1 MAVWLPKRTVNG
13 MKQVVKHRSD
23 RYSSSLHLVSE
34 ESGTRFSDVRT
45 PQAKGAIMPATQT
58 DHEKNRAY
66 IAQVRGLRRAAA
78 RREES
83 GTRFSDVRTPQAK
96 GAIMPATQTDHEKN
110 RAYIA
115 QVRGLRRAAARRRR
129 WLAGGLLAAAV
140 VVLVLAIAL
149 HFSPF
154 YALIPAA
161 LCAVVCALGVRAS
174 KQARA
179 WEAKMAAKE
188 RDRKRKTAAVAKRAA
203 KQRAQQ
209 AAAQVAAAAPH
220 EEDARTDVLEQ
231 REIRRALHT
240 DVLEQREI
248 RRALHQGRIEQQEAL
263 ARRQAEQAALAAQ
276 SKAQPAQPAAAKSAE
291 QPAVV
296 SENHRMHA
304 QLVVR
309 DHDTAYPLDETNEL
323 SRVSP
328 ASAVDAFDM
337 AVNQDLI
344 SFSLGSPRNGVEI
357 EQDDALSLEIK
368 STRQVAKATPRAVEP
383 DAEVEIEQDDALSLE
398 IKSTRQVAKA
408 TPRAVEPDAEPA
420 PAASDAAEPA
430 EESGQTD
437 AKAAQPNRAAVND
450 SVAFHETEA
459 SAAVEAPGDRGL
471 GRGGGAGR
479 DVRFAR
485 VESGD
490 DPGAP
495 QRVTCRNTSKPAGDG
510 WFFCCHCWVFS
521 QSVSTQVGRVL
532 KTALG

>member
-1 MAVWLPKRTVNG
+1 MEYESLSTIVVLVIIGIIMAVWLPKRTVNG

-58 DHEKNRAY
+58 ER
-66 IAQVRGLRRAAA
+66 
-78 RREES
+78 
-83 GTRFSDVRTPQAK
+83 
-96 GAIMPATQTDHEKN
+96 EKN

-129 WLAGGLLAAAV
+129 WLAGGLLAAAI

-149 HFSPF
+149 HFSPL

-188 RDRKRKTAAVAKRAA
+188 RERNRKTAAAAKRAA

-209 AAAQVAAAAPH
+209 AAAQAAAHAAPR
-220 EEDARTDVLEQ
+220 EEDAR
-231 REIRRALHT
+231 T

-263 ARRQAEQAALAAQ
+263 ARRQAEAAQ
-276 SKAQPAQPAAAKSAE
+276 SKAQAEQQVAAKSAE

-296 SENHRMHA
+296 SEDHRMHA

-368 STRQVAKATPRAVEP
+368 STRQVAKATPRDVEP
-383 DAEVEIEQDDALSLE
+383 
-398 IKSTRQVAKA
+398 
-408 TPRAVEPDAEPA
+408 
-420 PAASDAAEPA
+420 DAAEPA
-430 EESGQTD
+430 AVSETEEPAAKTERQGAGD
-437 AKAAQPNRAAVND
+437 ALAAPQPNRAAVND

-459 SAAVEAPGDRGL
+459 AATVEAPDETSDSL
-471 GRGGGAGR
+471 GSSLETIL
-479 DVRFAR
+479 AR
-485 VESGD
+485 
-490 DPGAP
+490 
-495 QRVTCRNTSKPAGDG
+495 RNG
-510 WFFCCHCWVFS
+510 
-521 QSVSTQVGRVL
+521 
-532 KTALG
+532 

>member
-1 MAVWLPKRTVNG
+1 MEYESLSTIVVLVIIGIIMAVWLPKRTVNG

-34 ESGTRFSDVRT
+34 ESGTRFSDVHT

-58 DHEKNRAY
+58 ER
-66 IAQVRGLRRAAA
+66 
-78 RREES
+78 
-83 GTRFSDVRTPQAK
+83 
-96 GAIMPATQTDHEKN
+96 EKN

-129 WLAGGLLAAAV
+129 WLAGGLLSAAIV
-140 VVLVLAIAL
+140 MLVLAIAL

-188 RDRKRKTAAVAKRAA
+188 RERNRKTAAAAKRAA

-209 AAAQVAAAAPH
+209 AAAQAAAAAPH
-220 EEDARTDVLEQ
+220 EEDAR
-231 REIRRALHT
+231 T

-276 SKAQPAQPAAAKSAE
+276 SKAQAAQQAAAKSAE

-296 SENHRMHA
+296 SEDHRMHA

-368 STRQVAKATPRAVEP
+368 STRQVAKATPRDVEP
-383 DAEVEIEQDDALSLE
+383 DAA
-398 IKSTRQVAKA
+398 A
-408 TPRAVEPDAEPA
+408 A

-450 SVAFHETEA
+450 SVAFHATEA
-459 SAAVEAPGDRGL
+459 AATVEAPDETSDSL
-471 GRGGGAGR
+471 GSSLETIL
-479 DVRFAR
+479 AR
-485 VESGD
+485 
-490 DPGAP
+490 
-495 QRVTCRNTSKPAGDG
+495 RNG
-510 WFFCCHCWVFS
+510 
-521 QSVSTQVGRVL
+521 
-532 KTALG
+532 

>member
-1 MAVWLPKRTVNG
+1 MEYESLSTIVVLVIIGIIMAVWLPKRTVNG

-23 RYSSSLHLVSE
+23 RYSSSLHLVS
-34 ESGTRFSDVRT
+34 
-45 PQAKGAIMPATQT
+45 
-58 DHEKNRAY
+58 
-66 IAQVRGLRRAAA
+66 
-78 RREES
+78 EES

-231 REIRRALHT
+231 REIRRALH
-240 DVLEQREI
+240 
-248 RRALHQGRIEQQEAL
+248 QGRIEQQEAL
-263 ARRQAEQAALAAQ
+263 ARRQAELAAQ

-368 STRQVAKATPRAVEP
+368 STRQVAKATPRAAEP
-383 DAEVEIEQDDALSLE
+383 N
-398 IKSTRQVAKA
+398 
-408 TPRAVEPDAEPA
+408 AEPA
-420 PAASDAAEPA
+420 AAASDAAEPA

-459 SAAVEAPGDRGL
+459 LAAVEAPDETSDSL
-471 GRGGGAGR
+471 GSSLETIL
-479 DVRFAR
+479 AR
-485 VESGD
+485 
-490 DPGAP
+490 
-495 QRVTCRNTSKPAGDG
+495 RNG
-510 WFFCCHCWVFS
+510 
-521 QSVSTQVGRVL
+521 
-532 KTALG
+532 

>member
-1 MAVWLPKRTVNG
+1 MEYESLSTIVVLVIIGIIMAVWLPKRTVNG

-23 RYSSSLHLVSE
+23 RYSSSLHLVS
-34 ESGTRFSDVRT
+34 
-45 PQAKGAIMPATQT
+45 
-58 DHEKNRAY
+58 
-66 IAQVRGLRRAAA
+66 
-78 RREES
+78 EES

-209 AAAQVAAAAPH
+209 AAAQMAAAAPH
-220 EEDARTDVLEQ
+220 EEDAR
-231 REIRRALHT
+231 T

-323 SRVSP
+323 SRVSA

-368 STRQVAKATPRAVEP
+368 STRQVAKATPRA
-383 DAEVEIEQDDALSLE
+383 
-398 IKSTRQVAKA
+398 
-408 TPRAVEPDAEPA
+408 AEPNA
-420 PAASDAAEPA
+420 ESVPAASDAAEPA

-459 SAAVEAPGDRGL
+459 SAAVEAPDETSDSL
-471 GRGGGAGR
+471 GSSLETIL
-479 DVRFAR
+479 AR
-485 VESGD
+485 
-490 DPGAP
+490 
-495 QRVTCRNTSKPAGDG
+495 RNG
-510 WFFCCHCWVFS
+510 
-521 QSVSTQVGRVL
+521 
-532 KTALG
+532 

>member
-1 MAVWLPKRTVNG
+1 MKYESLSTIVVLVIIGIIMAVWLPKRTVNG

-34 ESGTRFSDVRT
+34 ESS
-45 PQAKGAIMPATQT
+45 
-58 DHEKNRAY
+58 
-66 IAQVRGLRRAAA
+66 
-78 RREES
+78 
-83 GTRFSDVRTPQAK
+83 TRFSDVRTPQAK

-140 VVLVLAIAL
+140 VALVLAIAL

-161 LCAVVCALGVRAS
+161 LCAVVCSLGVRAS

-231 REIRRALHT
+231 REIRRALH
-240 DVLEQREI
+240 
-248 RRALHQGRIEQQEAL
+248 QGRIEQQEAL

-276 SKAQPAQPAAAKSAE
+276 SKVQPAQPAAAKSAE

-368 STRQVAKATPRAVEP
+368 STRQVAKATPRA
-383 DAEVEIEQDDALSLE
+383 
-398 IKSTRQVAKA
+398 
-408 TPRAVEPDAEPA
+408 AEPNA
-420 PAASDAAEPA
+420 ESVPAASDAAEPA

-459 SAAVEAPGDRGL
+459 SAAVEAPDETSDSL
-471 GRGGGAGR
+471 GSSLETIL
-479 DVRFAR
+479 AR
-485 VESGD
+485 
-490 DPGAP
+490 
-495 QRVTCRNTSKPAGDG
+495 RNG
-510 WFFCCHCWVFS
+510 
-521 QSVSTQVGRVL
+521 
-532 KTALG
+532 

>member
-1 MAVWLPKRTVNG
+1 MEYESLSTIVVLVIIGIIMAVWLPKRTVNG

-34 ESGTRFSDVRT
+34 ESGTRFSDVR
-45 PQAKGAIMPATQT
+45 I
-58 DHEKNRAY
+58 
-66 IAQVRGLRRAAA
+66 
-78 RREES
+78 
-83 GTRFSDVRTPQAK
+83 PQAK

-231 REIRRALHT
+231 REIRRALH
-240 DVLEQREI
+240 
-248 RRALHQGRIEQQEAL
+248 QGRIEQQEAL

-368 STRQVAKATPRAVEP
+368 STRQVAKATPRA
-383 DAEVEIEQDDALSLE
+383 
-398 IKSTRQVAKA
+398 
-408 TPRAVEPDAEPA
+408 AEPNA
-420 PAASDAAEPA
+420 ESVPAASDAAEPA

-459 SAAVEAPGDRGL
+459 SAAVEAPDETSDSL
-471 GRGGGAGR
+471 GSSLETIL
-479 DVRFAR
+479 AR
-485 VESGD
+485 
-490 DPGAP
+490 
-495 QRVTCRNTSKPAGDG
+495 RNG
-510 WFFCCHCWVFS
+510 
-521 QSVSTQVGRVL
+521 
-532 KTALG
+532 

>member
-1 MAVWLPKRTVNG
+1 MKYESLSTIVVLVIIGIIMAVWLPKRTVNG

-23 RYSSSLHLVSE
+23 RYSSSLHLVS
-34 ESGTRFSDVRT
+34 
-45 PQAKGAIMPATQT
+45 
-58 DHEKNRAY
+58 
-66 IAQVRGLRRAAA
+66 
-78 RREES
+78 EES

-188 RDRKRKTAAVAKRAA
+188 RDRKRKTAAAAKRAA

-209 AAAQVAAAAPH
+209 AAAQAAAAAPH
-220 EEDARTDVLEQ
+220 EEDAR
-231 REIRRALHT
+231 T

-383 DAEVEIEQDDALSLE
+383 DAE
-398 IKSTRQVAKA
+398 
-408 TPRAVEPDAEPA
+408 PA

-437 AKAAQPNRAAVND
+437 AKAAQPKRAAVND

-459 SAAVEAPGDRGL
+459 SAAVEAPDETSDSL
-471 GRGGGAGR
+471 GSSLETIL
-479 DVRFAR
+479 AR
-485 VESGD
+485 
-490 DPGAP
+490 
-495 QRVTCRNTSKPAGDG
+495 RNG
-510 WFFCCHCWVFS
+510 
-521 QSVSTQVGRVL
+521 
-532 KTALG
+532 

>member
-1 MAVWLPKRTVNG
+1 MEYESLSTIVVLVIIGIIMAVWLPKRTVNG

-34 ESGTRFSDVRT
+34 ESS
-45 PQAKGAIMPATQT
+45 
-58 DHEKNRAY
+58 
-66 IAQVRGLRRAAA
+66 
-78 RREES
+78 
-83 GTRFSDVRTPQAK
+83 TRFSDVRTPQAK

-140 VVLVLAIAL
+140 VALVLAIAL

-231 REIRRALHT
+231 REIRRALH
-240 DVLEQREI
+240 
-248 RRALHQGRIEQQEAL
+248 QGRIEQQEAL

-276 SKAQPAQPAAAKSAE
+276 SKVQPAQPAAAKSAE

-368 STRQVAKATPRAVEP
+368 STRQVAKATPRA
-383 DAEVEIEQDDALSLE
+383 
-398 IKSTRQVAKA
+398 
-408 TPRAVEPDAEPA
+408 AEPNA
-420 PAASDAAEPA
+420 ESVPAASDAAEPA

-459 SAAVEAPGDRGL
+459 SAAVEAPDETSDSL
-471 GRGGGAGR
+471 GSSLETIL
-479 DVRFAR
+479 AR
-485 VESGD
+485 
-490 DPGAP
+490 
-495 QRVTCRNTSKPAGDG
+495 RNG
-510 WFFCCHCWVFS
+510 
-521 QSVSTQVGRVL
+521 
-532 KTALG
+532 

>member
-1 MAVWLPKRTVNG
+1 MKYESLSTIVVLVIIGIIMAVWLPKRTVNG

-23 RYSSSLHLVSE
+23 RYSSSLHLVS
-34 ESGTRFSDVRT
+34 
-45 PQAKGAIMPATQT
+45 
-58 DHEKNRAY
+58 
-66 IAQVRGLRRAAA
+66 
-78 RREES
+78 EES

-209 AAAQVAAAAPH
+209 TAAQVAAAAPH
-220 EEDARTDVLEQ
+220 EEDAR
-231 REIRRALHT
+231 T

-383 DAEVEIEQDDALSLE
+383 DAE
-398 IKSTRQVAKA
+398 
-408 TPRAVEPDAEPA
+408 PA

-437 AKAAQPNRAAVND
+437 AKAAQPNCAAVND

-459 SAAVEAPGDRGL
+459 SAAVEAPDETSDSL
-471 GRGGGAGR
+471 GSSLETIL
-479 DVRFAR
+479 AR
-485 VESGD
+485 
-490 DPGAP
+490 
-495 QRVTCRNTSKPAGDG
+495 RNG
-510 WFFCCHCWVFS
+510 
-521 QSVSTQVGRVL
+521 
-532 KTALG
+532 

>member
-1 MAVWLPKRTVNG
+1 MKYESLSTIVVLVIIGIIMAVWLPKRTVNG

-34 ESGTRFSDVRT
+34 ESGTRFSDVR
-45 PQAKGAIMPATQT
+45 I
-58 DHEKNRAY
+58 
-66 IAQVRGLRRAAA
+66 
-78 RREES
+78 
-83 GTRFSDVRTPQAK
+83 PQAK

-231 REIRRALHT
+231 REIRRALH
-240 DVLEQREI
+240 
-248 RRALHQGRIEQQEAL
+248 QGRIEQQEAL

-383 DAEVEIEQDDALSLE
+383 DAE
-398 IKSTRQVAKA
+398 
-408 TPRAVEPDAEPA
+408 PA

-430 EESGQTD
+430 EESGQAD
-437 AKAAQPNRAAVND
+437 AKAAQPKRAAVND

-459 SAAVEAPGDRGL
+459 SAAVEAPDETSDSL
-471 GRGGGAGR
+471 GSSLETIL
-479 DVRFAR
+479 AR
-485 VESGD
+485 
-490 DPGAP
+490 
-495 QRVTCRNTSKPAGDG
+495 RNG
-510 WFFCCHCWVFS
+510 
-521 QSVSTQVGRVL
+521 
-532 KTALG
+532 

>member
-1 MAVWLPKRTVNG
+1 MKYESLSTIVVLVIIGIIMAVWLPKRTVNG

-78 RREES
+78 RR
-83 GTRFSDVRTPQAK
+83 
-96 GAIMPATQTDHEKN
+96 
-110 RAYIA
+110 
-115 QVRGLRRAAARRRR
+115 RR
-129 WLAGGLLAAAV
+129 WIAGGLLAAAV

-220 EEDARTDVLEQ
+220 EEDAR
-231 REIRRALHT
+231 T

-383 DAEVEIEQDDALSLE
+383 DAE
-398 IKSTRQVAKA
+398 
-408 TPRAVEPDAEPA
+408 PA
-420 PAASDAAEPA
+420 PVASDTAEPA

-459 SAAVEAPGDRGL
+459 SAAVEAPDETSDSL
-471 GRGGGAGR
+471 GSSLETIL
-479 DVRFAR
+479 AR
-485 VESGD
+485 
-490 DPGAP
+490 
-495 QRVTCRNTSKPAGDG
+495 RNG
-510 WFFCCHCWVFS
+510 
-521 QSVSTQVGRVL
+521 
-532 KTALG
+532 

>member
-1 MAVWLPKRTVNG
+1 MKYESLSTIVVLVIIGIIMAVWLPKRTVNG

-34 ESGTRFSDVRT
+34 ESS
-45 PQAKGAIMPATQT
+45 
-58 DHEKNRAY
+58 
-66 IAQVRGLRRAAA
+66 
-78 RREES
+78 
-83 GTRFSDVRTPQAK
+83 TRFSDVRTPQAK

-140 VVLVLAIAL
+140 VALVLAIAL

-209 AAAQVAAAAPH
+209 AAAQVAAAPH
-220 EEDARTDVLEQ
+220 EEDAR
-231 REIRRALHT
+231 T

-276 SKAQPAQPAAAKSAE
+276 SKVQPAQPAAAKSAE

-368 STRQVAKATPRAVEP
+368 STRQVAKATSRA
-383 DAEVEIEQDDALSLE
+383 
-398 IKSTRQVAKA
+398 
-408 TPRAVEPDAEPA
+408 AEPNA
-420 PAASDAAEPA
+420 ESVPAASDAAEPA

-459 SAAVEAPGDRGL
+459 SAAVEAPDETSDSL
-471 GRGGGAGR
+471 GSSLETIL
-479 DVRFAR
+479 AR
-485 VESGD
+485 
-490 DPGAP
+490 
-495 QRVTCRNTSKPAGDG
+495 RNG
-510 WFFCCHCWVFS
+510 
-521 QSVSTQVGRVL
+521 
-532 KTALG
+532 

>member
-1 MAVWLPKRTVNG
+1 
-13 MKQVVKHRSD
+13 
-23 RYSSSLHLVSE
+23 
-34 ESGTRFSDVRT
+34 
-45 PQAKGAIMPATQT
+45 
-58 DHEKNRAY
+58 
-66 IAQVRGLRRAAA
+66 
-78 RREES
+78 
-83 GTRFSDVRTPQAK
+83 
-96 GAIMPATQTDHEKN
+96 MPATQTDHEKN

-188 RDRKRKTAAVAKRAA
+188 RERKRKTAAAAKRAA

-209 AAAQVAAAAPH
+209 AAAQAAAAPR
-220 EEDARTDVLEQ
+220 EEDAR
-231 REIRRALHT
+231 T

-263 ARRQAEQAALAAQ
+263 ARRQAEQAAAQ
-276 SKAQPAQPAAAKSAE
+276 SAQPAAAKSAE

-296 SENHRMHA
+296 SEDHRMHA

-357 EQDDALSLEIK
+357 EQDEALSLEIK
-368 STRQVAKATPRAVEP
+368 STRQVAKATPRTVEP
-383 DAEVEIEQDDALSLE
+383 N
-398 IKSTRQVAKA
+398 
-408 TPRAVEPDAEPA
+408 AEPA
-420 PAASDAAEPA
+420 PAAGDAAEPA

-437 AKAAQPNRAAVND
+437 AKAVQPNRAAVND

-459 SAAVEAPGDRGL
+459 SATVEAPDETSDSL
-471 GRGGGAGR
+471 GSSLETIL
-479 DVRFAR
+479 AR
-485 VESGD
+485 
-490 DPGAP
+490 
-495 QRVTCRNTSKPAGDG
+495 RNG
-510 WFFCCHCWVFS
+510 
-521 QSVSTQVGRVL
+521 
-532 KTALG
+532 

>member
-1 MAVWLPKRTVNG
+1 MEYESLSTIVVLVIIGIIMAVWLPKRTVNG

-23 RYSSSLHLVSE
+23 RYSSSLHLVS
-34 ESGTRFSDVRT
+34 
-45 PQAKGAIMPATQT
+45 
-58 DHEKNRAY
+58 
-66 IAQVRGLRRAAA
+66 
-78 RREES
+78 EES

-179 WEAKMAAKE
+179 WEAKMAAKD
-188 RDRKRKTAAVAKRAA
+188 RDRKRKTAAVAKRAV

-231 REIRRALHT
+231 REIRRALH
-240 DVLEQREI
+240 
-248 RRALHQGRIEQQEAL
+248 QGRIAQQEAL

-368 STRQVAKATPRAVEP
+368 STRQVAKATPRA
-383 DAEVEIEQDDALSLE
+383 AESN
-398 IKSTRQVAKA
+398 
-408 TPRAVEPDAEPA
+408 AESV

-459 SAAVEAPGDRGL
+459 SAAVEAPDETSDSL
-471 GRGGGAGR
+471 GSSLETIL
-479 DVRFAR
+479 AR
-485 VESGD
+485 
-490 DPGAP
+490 
-495 QRVTCRNTSKPAGDG
+495 RNG
-510 WFFCCHCWVFS
+510 
-521 QSVSTQVGRVL
+521 
-532 KTALG
+532 

>member
-1 MAVWLPKRTVNG
+1 MKYESLSTIVVLVIIGIIMAVWLPKRTVNG

-78 RREES
+78 RR
-83 GTRFSDVRTPQAK
+83 
-96 GAIMPATQTDHEKN
+96 
-110 RAYIA
+110 
-115 QVRGLRRAAARRRR
+115 RR

-140 VVLVLAIAL
+140 VALVLAIAL

-209 AAAQVAAAAPH
+209 AAAQVAAAPH
-220 EEDARTDVLEQ
+220 EEDAR
-231 REIRRALHT
+231 T

-276 SKAQPAQPAAAKSAE
+276 SKVQPAQPAAAKSAE

-368 STRQVAKATPRAVEP
+368 STRQVAKATPRA
-383 DAEVEIEQDDALSLE
+383 
-398 IKSTRQVAKA
+398 
-408 TPRAVEPDAEPA
+408 AEPNA
-420 PAASDAAEPA
+420 ESVPAASDAAEPA

-459 SAAVEAPGDRGL
+459 SAAVEAPDETSDSL
-471 GRGGGAGR
+471 GSSLETIL
-479 DVRFAR
+479 AR
-485 VESGD
+485 
-490 DPGAP
+490 
-495 QRVTCRNTSKPAGDG
+495 RNG
-510 WFFCCHCWVFS
+510 
-521 QSVSTQVGRVL
+521 
-532 KTALG
+532 

>member
-1 MAVWLPKRTVNG
+1 MKYESLSTIVVLVIIGIIMAVWLPKRTVNG

-23 RYSSSLHLVSE
+23 RYSSSLHLVS
-34 ESGTRFSDVRT
+34 
-45 PQAKGAIMPATQT
+45 
-58 DHEKNRAY
+58 
-66 IAQVRGLRRAAA
+66 
-78 RREES
+78 EES

-231 REIRRALHT
+231 REIRRALH
-240 DVLEQREI
+240 
-248 RRALHQGRIEQQEAL
+248 QGRIEQQEAL

-368 STRQVAKATPRAVEP
+368 STRQVAKATPRA
-383 DAEVEIEQDDALSLE
+383 
-398 IKSTRQVAKA
+398 
-408 TPRAVEPDAEPA
+408 AEPNA
-420 PAASDAAEPA
+420 ESVPAASDAAEPA

-459 SAAVEAPGDRGL
+459 SAAVEASDETSDSL
-471 GRGGGAGR
+471 GSSLETIL
-479 DVRFAR
+479 AR
-485 VESGD
+485 
-490 DPGAP
+490 
-495 QRVTCRNTSKPAGDG
+495 RNG
-510 WFFCCHCWVFS
+510 
-521 QSVSTQVGRVL
+521 
-532 KTALG
+532 

>member
-1 MAVWLPKRTVNG
+1 MKYESLSTIVVLVIIGIIMAVWLPKRTVNG

-23 RYSSSLHLVSE
+23 RYSSSLHLVS
-34 ESGTRFSDVRT
+34 
-45 PQAKGAIMPATQT
+45 
-58 DHEKNRAY
+58 
-66 IAQVRGLRRAAA
+66 
-78 RREES
+78 EES

-220 EEDARTDVLEQ
+220 EEDAC
-231 REIRRALHT
+231 T

-383 DAEVEIEQDDALSLE
+383 DAE
-398 IKSTRQVAKA
+398 
-408 TPRAVEPDAEPA
+408 PA

-437 AKAAQPNRAAVND
+437 AKAAQPKRAAVND

-459 SAAVEAPGDRGL
+459 SAAVEAPDETSDSL
-471 GRGGGAGR
+471 GSSLETIL
-479 DVRFAR
+479 AR
-485 VESGD
+485 
-490 DPGAP
+490 
-495 QRVTCRNTSKPAGDG
+495 RNG
-510 WFFCCHCWVFS
+510 
-521 QSVSTQVGRVL
+521 
-532 KTALG
+532 

>member
-1 MAVWLPKRTVNG
+1 MEYESLSTIVVLVIIGIIMAVWLPKRTVNG

-23 RYSSSLHLVSE
+23 RYSSSLHLVS
-34 ESGTRFSDVRT
+34 
-45 PQAKGAIMPATQT
+45 
-58 DHEKNRAY
+58 
-66 IAQVRGLRRAAA
+66 
-78 RREES
+78 EES

-231 REIRRALHT
+231 REIRRALH
-240 DVLEQREI
+240 
-248 RRALHQGRIEQQEAL
+248 QGRIEQQEAL

-383 DAEVEIEQDDALSLE
+383 DAE
-398 IKSTRQVAKA
+398 
-408 TPRAVEPDAEPA
+408 PA

-459 SAAVEAPGDRGL
+459 SAAVEAPDETSDSL
-471 GRGGGAGR
+471 GSSLETILARR
-479 DVRFAR
+479 D
-485 VESGD
+485 G
-490 DPGAP
+490 
-495 QRVTCRNTSKPAGDG
+495 
-510 WFFCCHCWVFS
+510 
-521 QSVSTQVGRVL
+521 
-532 KTALG
+532 

>member
-1 MAVWLPKRTVNG
+1 MKYESLSTIVVLVIIGIIMAVWLPKRTVNG

-23 RYSSSLHLVSE
+23 RYSSSLHLVS
-34 ESGTRFSDVRT
+34 
-45 PQAKGAIMPATQT
+45 
-58 DHEKNRAY
+58 
-66 IAQVRGLRRAAA
+66 
-78 RREES
+78 EES

-231 REIRRALHT
+231 REIRRALH
-240 DVLEQREI
+240 
-248 RRALHQGRIEQQEAL
+248 QGRIEQQEAL

-276 SKAQPAQPAAAKSAE
+276 SKVQPAQPAAAKSAE

-309 DHDTAYPLDETNEL
+309 DHDTAYSLDETNEL

-368 STRQVAKATPRAVEP
+368 STRQVAKATPRV
-383 DAEVEIEQDDALSLE
+383 
-398 IKSTRQVAKA
+398 
-408 TPRAVEPDAEPA
+408 AEPNA
-420 PAASDAAEPA
+420 ESVPAASDAAEPA

-459 SAAVEAPGDRGL
+459 SAAVEAPDETSDSL
-471 GRGGGAGR
+471 GSSLETIL
-479 DVRFAR
+479 AR
-485 VESGD
+485 
-490 DPGAP
+490 
-495 QRVTCRNTSKPAGDG
+495 RNG
-510 WFFCCHCWVFS
+510 
-521 QSVSTQVGRVL
+521 
-532 KTALG
+532 

>member
-1 MAVWLPKRTVNG
+1 MKYESLSTIVVLVIIGIIMAVWLPKRTVNG

-78 RREES
+78 RR
-83 GTRFSDVRTPQAK
+83 
-96 GAIMPATQTDHEKN
+96 
-110 RAYIA
+110 
-115 QVRGLRRAAARRRR
+115 RR

-140 VVLVLAIAL
+140 VALVLAIAL

-231 REIRRALHT
+231 REIRRALH
-240 DVLEQREI
+240 
-248 RRALHQGRIEQQEAL
+248 QGRIEQQEAL
-263 ARRQAEQAALAAQ
+263 ARRQAEQTELAAQ

-368 STRQVAKATPRAVEP
+368 STRQVAKATPRA
-383 DAEVEIEQDDALSLE
+383 
-398 IKSTRQVAKA
+398 
-408 TPRAVEPDAEPA
+408 AEPNA
-420 PAASDAAEPA
+420 ESVPAASDAAEPA

-459 SAAVEAPGDRGL
+459 SAAVEAPDETSDSL
-471 GRGGGAGR
+471 GSSLETIL
-479 DVRFAR
+479 AR
-485 VESGD
+485 
-490 DPGAP
+490 
-495 QRVTCRNTSKPAGDG
+495 RNG
-510 WFFCCHCWVFS
+510 
-521 QSVSTQVGRVL
+521 
-532 KTALG
+532 

>member
-1 MAVWLPKRTVNG
+1 MKYESLSTIVVLVIIGIIMAVWLPKRTVNG

-34 ESGTRFSDVRT
+34 ESG
-45 PQAKGAIMPATQT
+45 A
-58 DHEKNRAY
+58 
-66 IAQVRGLRRAAA
+66 
-78 RREES
+78 
-83 GTRFSDVRTPQAK
+83 RFSDVRTPQAK

-231 REIRRALHT
+231 REIRRALH
-240 DVLEQREI
+240 
-248 RRALHQGRIEQQEAL
+248 QGRIEQQEAL

-323 SRVSP
+323 SRVSS

-383 DAEVEIEQDDALSLE
+383 DAE
-398 IKSTRQVAKA
+398 
-408 TPRAVEPDAEPA
+408 PA

-437 AKAAQPNRAAVND
+437 AKAAQPKRAAVND

-459 SAAVEAPGDRGL
+459 SAAVEAPDETSDSL
-471 GRGGGAGR
+471 GSSLETIL
-479 DVRFAR
+479 AR
-485 VESGD
+485 
-490 DPGAP
+490 
-495 QRVTCRNTSKPAGDG
+495 RNG
-510 WFFCCHCWVFS
+510 
-521 QSVSTQVGRVL
+521 
-532 KTALG
+532 

>member
-1 MAVWLPKRTVNG
+1 MEYESLSTIVVLVIIGIIMAVWLPKRTVNG

-23 RYSSSLHLVSE
+23 RYSSSLHLVS
-34 ESGTRFSDVRT
+34 
-45 PQAKGAIMPATQT
+45 
-58 DHEKNRAY
+58 
-66 IAQVRGLRRAAA
+66 
-78 RREES
+78 EES

-188 RDRKRKTAAVAKRAA
+188 RDRKRKTAAVAKRAV

-231 REIRRALHT
+231 REIRRALH
-240 DVLEQREI
+240 
-248 RRALHQGRIEQQEAL
+248 QGRIAQQEAL

-368 STRQVAKATPRAVEP
+368 STRQVAKATPRA
-383 DAEVEIEQDDALSLE
+383 AESN
-398 IKSTRQVAKA
+398 
-408 TPRAVEPDAEPA
+408 AESV

-459 SAAVEAPGDRGL
+459 SAAVEAPDETSDSL
-471 GRGGGAGR
+471 GSSLETIL
-479 DVRFAR
+479 AR
-485 VESGD
+485 
-490 DPGAP
+490 
-495 QRVTCRNTSKPAGDG
+495 RNG
-510 WFFCCHCWVFS
+510 
-521 QSVSTQVGRVL
+521 
-532 KTALG
+532 

>member
-1 MAVWLPKRTVNG
+1 MEYESLSTIVVLVIIGIIMAVWLPKRTVNG

-23 RYSSSLHLVSE
+23 RYSSSLHLVS
-34 ESGTRFSDVRT
+34 
-45 PQAKGAIMPATQT
+45 
-58 DHEKNRAY
+58 
-66 IAQVRGLRRAAA
+66 
-78 RREES
+78 EES

-231 REIRRALHT
+231 REIRRALH
-240 DVLEQREI
+240 
-248 RRALHQGRIEQQEAL
+248 QGRIEQQEAL
-263 ARRQAEQAALAAQ
+263 ARRQAELAAQ

-383 DAEVEIEQDDALSLE
+383 DAE
-398 IKSTRQVAKA
+398 
-408 TPRAVEPDAEPA
+408 PA

-437 AKAAQPNRAAVND
+437 AKAAQPKRAAVND

-459 SAAVEAPGDRGL
+459 SAAVEAPDETSDSL
-471 GRGGGAGR
+471 GSSLETIL
-479 DVRFAR
+479 AR
-485 VESGD
+485 
-490 DPGAP
+490 
-495 QRVTCRNTSKPAGDG
+495 RNG
-510 WFFCCHCWVFS
+510 
-521 QSVSTQVGRVL
+521 
-532 KTALG
+532 

>member
-1 MAVWLPKRTVNG
+1 MEYESLSTIVVLVIIGIIMAVWLPKRTVNG

-34 ESGTRFSDVRT
+34 ESGTRFSDV
-45 PQAKGAIMPATQT
+45 
-58 DHEKNRAY
+58 H
-66 IAQVRGLRRAAA
+66 
-78 RREES
+78 
-83 GTRFSDVRTPQAK
+83 TPQAK

-129 WLAGGLLAAAV
+129 WLAGGLLAAAIV
-140 VVLVLAIAL
+140 VFALAIAL
-149 HFSPF
+149 HFSPL

-220 EEDARTDVLEQ
+220 EEDAR
-231 REIRRALHT
+231 T

-383 DAEVEIEQDDALSLE
+383 DAE
-398 IKSTRQVAKA
+398 
-408 TPRAVEPDAEPA
+408 PA

-459 SAAVEAPGDRGL
+459 SAAVEAPDETSDSL
-471 GRGGGAGR
+471 GSSLETIL
-479 DVRFAR
+479 AR
-485 VESGD
+485 
-490 DPGAP
+490 
-495 QRVTCRNTSKPAGDG
+495 RNG
-510 WFFCCHCWVFS
+510 
-521 QSVSTQVGRVL
+521 
-532 KTALG
+532 

>member
-1 MAVWLPKRTVNG
+1 MKYESLSTIVVLVIIGIIMAVWLPKRTVNG

-23 RYSSSLHLVSE
+23 RYSSSLHLVS
-34 ESGTRFSDVRT
+34 
-45 PQAKGAIMPATQT
+45 
-58 DHEKNRAY
+58 
-66 IAQVRGLRRAAA
+66 
-78 RREES
+78 EES

-231 REIRRALHT
+231 REIRRALH
-240 DVLEQREI
+240 
-248 RRALHQGRIEQQEAL
+248 QGRIEQQEAL

-383 DAEVEIEQDDALSLE
+383 DAE
-398 IKSTRQVAKA
+398 
-408 TPRAVEPDAEPA
+408 PA

-459 SAAVEAPGDRGL
+459 SAAVEAPDETSDSL
-471 GRGGGAGR
+471 GSSLETIL
-479 DVRFAR
+479 AR
-485 VESGD
+485 
-490 DPGAP
+490 
-495 QRVTCRNTSKPAGDG
+495 RNG
-510 WFFCCHCWVFS
+510 
-521 QSVSTQVGRVL
+521 
-532 KTALG
+532 

>member
-1 MAVWLPKRTVNG
+1 MKYESLSTIVVLVIIGIIMAVWLPKRTVNG

-23 RYSSSLHLVSE
+23 RYSSSLHLVS
-34 ESGTRFSDVRT
+34 
-45 PQAKGAIMPATQT
+45 
-58 DHEKNRAY
+58 
-66 IAQVRGLRRAAA
+66 
-78 RREES
+78 EES

-188 RDRKRKTAAVAKRAA
+188 RDRKRKTAAAAKRAA

-209 AAAQVAAAAPH
+209 AAAQAAAAAPH
-220 EEDARTDVLEQ
+220 EEDAR
-231 REIRRALHT
+231 T

-383 DAEVEIEQDDALSLE
+383 DAE
-398 IKSTRQVAKA
+398 
-408 TPRAVEPDAEPA
+408 PA

-459 SAAVEAPGDRGL
+459 SAAVEAPDETSDSL
-471 GRGGGAGR
+471 GSSLETIL
-479 DVRFAR
+479 AR
-485 VESGD
+485 
-490 DPGAP
+490 
-495 QRVTCRNTSKPAGDG
+495 RNG
-510 WFFCCHCWVFS
+510 
-521 QSVSTQVGRVL
+521 
-532 KTALG
+532 

>member
-1 MAVWLPKRTVNG
+1 MKYESLSTIVVLVIIGIIMAVWLPKRTVNG

-23 RYSSSLHLVSE
+23 RYSSSLHLVS
-34 ESGTRFSDVRT
+34 
-45 PQAKGAIMPATQT
+45 
-58 DHEKNRAY
+58 
-66 IAQVRGLRRAAA
+66 
-78 RREES
+78 EES

-231 REIRRALHT
+231 REIRRALH
-240 DVLEQREI
+240 
-248 RRALHQGRIEQQEAL
+248 QGRIEQQEAL

-368 STRQVAKATPRAVEP
+368 STRQVAKATPRA
-383 DAEVEIEQDDALSLE
+383 
-398 IKSTRQVAKA
+398 
-408 TPRAVEPDAEPA
+408 AEPNA
-420 PAASDAAEPA
+420 ESVAAASDAAEPA

-459 SAAVEAPGDRGL
+459 SAAVEAPDETSDSL
-471 GRGGGAGR
+471 GSSLETIL
-479 DVRFAR
+479 AR
-485 VESGD
+485 
-490 DPGAP
+490 
-495 QRVTCRNTSKPAGDG
+495 RNG
-510 WFFCCHCWVFS
+510 
-521 QSVSTQVGRVL
+521 
-532 KTALG
+532 

>member
-1 MAVWLPKRTVNG
+1 MKYESLSTIVVLVIIGIIMAVWLPKRTVNG

-34 ESGTRFSDVRT
+34 ESS
-45 PQAKGAIMPATQT
+45 
-58 DHEKNRAY
+58 
-66 IAQVRGLRRAAA
+66 
-78 RREES
+78 
-83 GTRFSDVRTPQAK
+83 TRFSDVRTPQAK

-140 VVLVLAIAL
+140 VLLVLAIAL

-161 LCAVVCALGVRAS
+161 LCAVVCALGMRAS

-179 WEAKMAAKE
+179 WEAKMADKE

-231 REIRRALHT
+231 REIRRALH
-240 DVLEQREI
+240 
-248 RRALHQGRIEQQEAL
+248 QGRIEQQEAL

-276 SKAQPAQPAAAKSAE
+276 SKVQPAQPAAAKSAE

-328 ASAVDAFDM
+328 ASAIDAFDM

-368 STRQVAKATPRAVEP
+368 STRQVAKATPRA
-383 DAEVEIEQDDALSLE
+383 
-398 IKSTRQVAKA
+398 
-408 TPRAVEPDAEPA
+408 AEPNA
-420 PAASDAAEPA
+420 ESVPAASDAAEPA

-459 SAAVEAPGDRGL
+459 SAAVEAPDETSDSL
-471 GRGGGAGR
+471 GSSLETIL
-479 DVRFAR
+479 AR
-485 VESGD
+485 
-490 DPGAP
+490 
-495 QRVTCRNTSKPAGDG
+495 RNG
-510 WFFCCHCWVFS
+510 
-521 QSVSTQVGRVL
+521 
-532 KTALG
+532 

>member
-1 MAVWLPKRTVNG
+1 MKYESLSTIVVLVIIGIIMAVWLPKRTVNG

-78 RREES
+78 RR
-83 GTRFSDVRTPQAK
+83 
-96 GAIMPATQTDHEKN
+96 
-110 RAYIA
+110 
-115 QVRGLRRAAARRRR
+115 RR

-140 VVLVLAIAL
+140 VMLVLAIAL
-149 HFSPF
+149 HFSLF
-154 YALIPAA
+154 YALIPTA

-174 KQARA
+174 KQART

-188 RDRKRKTAAVAKRAA
+188 RDRKRKTAAAAKRAA

-209 AAAQVAAAAPH
+209 AAAQAAAAAPH
-220 EEDARTDVLEQ
+220 EEDAR
-231 REIRRALHT
+231 T

-276 SKAQPAQPAAAKSAE
+276 SKAQSAQPAAAKSAE

-368 STRQVAKATPRAVEP
+368 STRQVAKATPRDVEP
-383 DAEVEIEQDDALSLE
+383 DAES
-398 IKSTRQVAKA
+398 
-408 TPRAVEPDAEPA
+408 A

-459 SAAVEAPGDRGL
+459 SATVEAPDETSDSL
-471 GRGGGAGR
+471 GSSLETIL
-479 DVRFAR
+479 AR
-485 VESGD
+485 
-490 DPGAP
+490 
-495 QRVTCRNTSKPAGDG
+495 RNG
-510 WFFCCHCWVFS
+510 
-521 QSVSTQVGRVL
+521 
-532 KTALG
+532 

>member
-1 MAVWLPKRTVNG
+1 
-13 MKQVVKHRSD
+13 
-23 RYSSSLHLVSE
+23 
-34 ESGTRFSDVRT
+34 
-45 PQAKGAIMPATQT
+45 MPATQT
-58 DHEKNRAY
+58 ER
-66 IAQVRGLRRAAA
+66 
-78 RREES
+78 
-83 GTRFSDVRTPQAK
+83 
-96 GAIMPATQTDHEKN
+96 EKN

-129 WLAGGLLAAAV
+129 WLAGGLLSAAIV
-140 VVLVLAIAL
+140 MLVLAIAL

-188 RDRKRKTAAVAKRAA
+188 RERNRKTAAAAKRAA

-209 AAAQVAAAAPH
+209 AAAQAAAAAPH
-220 EEDARTDVLEQ
+220 EEDAR
-231 REIRRALHT
+231 T

-276 SKAQPAQPAAAKSAE
+276 SKAQSAQPAAAKSAE

-296 SENHRMHA
+296 SEDHRMHA

-368 STRQVAKATPRAVEP
+368 STRQVAKATPRDVEP
-383 DAEVEIEQDDALSLE
+383 DAAS
-398 IKSTRQVAKA
+398 
-408 TPRAVEPDAEPA
+408 A

-437 AKAAQPNRAAVND
+437 ANAAQPNRAAVND
-450 SVAFHETEA
+450 SVAFHATEA
-459 SAAVEAPGDRGL
+459 AATVEAPDETSDSL
-471 GRGGGAGR
+471 GSSLETIL
-479 DVRFAR
+479 AR
-485 VESGD
+485 
-490 DPGAP
+490 
-495 QRVTCRNTSKPAGDG
+495 RNG
-510 WFFCCHCWVFS
+510 
-521 QSVSTQVGRVL
+521 
-532 KTALG
+532 

>member
-1 MAVWLPKRTVNG
+1 MEYESLSTIVVLVIIGIIMAVWLPKRTVNG

-23 RYSSSLHLVSE
+23 RYSSSLHLVS
-34 ESGTRFSDVRT
+34 
-45 PQAKGAIMPATQT
+45 
-58 DHEKNRAY
+58 
-66 IAQVRGLRRAAA
+66 
-78 RREES
+78 EES

-179 WEAKMAAKE
+179 WEVKMAAKE
-188 RDRKRKTAAVAKRAA
+188 RDRKRKTAAV
-203 KQRAQQ
+203 
-209 AAAQVAAAAPH
+209 VAAAAPH
-220 EEDARTDVLEQ
+220 EEDAR
-231 REIRRALHT
+231 T

-383 DAEVEIEQDDALSLE
+383 DAE
-398 IKSTRQVAKA
+398 
-408 TPRAVEPDAEPA
+408 PA
-420 PAASDAAEPA
+420 PVASDTAEPA

-450 SVAFHETEA
+450 SVTFHETEA
-459 SAAVEAPGDRGL
+459 SAAVEAPDETSDSL
-471 GRGGGAGR
+471 GASLETIL
-479 DVRFAR
+479 AR
-485 VESGD
+485 
-490 DPGAP
+490 
-495 QRVTCRNTSKPAGDG
+495 RNG
-510 WFFCCHCWVFS
+510 
-521 QSVSTQVGRVL
+521 
-532 KTALG
+532 

>member
-1 MAVWLPKRTVNG
+1 MEYESLSTIVVLVIIGIIMAVWLPKRTVNG

-23 RYSSSLHLVSE
+23 RYSSSLHLVS
-34 ESGTRFSDVRT
+34 
-45 PQAKGAIMPATQT
+45 
-58 DHEKNRAY
+58 
-66 IAQVRGLRRAAA
+66 
-78 RREES
+78 EES

-188 RDRKRKTAAVAKRAA
+188 RDRKRKTAAVAKRAV

-220 EEDARTDVLEQ
+220 EEDAR
-231 REIRRALHT
+231 T

-368 STRQVAKATPRAVEP
+368 STRQVAKATPRA
-383 DAEVEIEQDDALSLE
+383 AESN
-398 IKSTRQVAKA
+398 
-408 TPRAVEPDAEPA
+408 AESV

-459 SAAVEAPGDRGL
+459 SAAVEAPDETSDSL
-471 GRGGGAGR
+471 GSSLETIL
-479 DVRFAR
+479 AR
-485 VESGD
+485 
-490 DPGAP
+490 
-495 QRVTCRNTSKPAGDG
+495 RNG
-510 WFFCCHCWVFS
+510 
-521 QSVSTQVGRVL
+521 
-532 KTALG
+532 

>member
-1 MAVWLPKRTVNG
+1 MKYESLSTIVVLVIIGIIMAVWLPKRTVNG

-78 RREES
+78 RR
-83 GTRFSDVRTPQAK
+83 
-96 GAIMPATQTDHEKN
+96 
-110 RAYIA
+110 
-115 QVRGLRRAAARRRR
+115 RR

-140 VVLVLAIAL
+140 VLLVLAIAL

-220 EEDARTDVLEQ
+220 EEDAR
-231 REIRRALHT
+231 T

-368 STRQVAKATPRAVEP
+368 STRQVAKATPRA
-383 DAEVEIEQDDALSLE
+383 
-398 IKSTRQVAKA
+398 
-408 TPRAVEPDAEPA
+408 AEPNA
-420 PAASDAAEPA
+420 ESVPAASDAAEPA

-459 SAAVEAPGDRGL
+459 SAAVEAPDETSDSL
-471 GRGGGAGR
+471 GSSLETIL
-479 DVRFAR
+479 AR
-485 VESGD
+485 
-490 DPGAP
+490 
-495 QRVTCRNTSKPAGDG
+495 RNG
-510 WFFCCHCWVFS
+510 
-521 QSVSTQVGRVL
+521 
-532 KTALG
+532 

>member
-1 MAVWLPKRTVNG
+1 MKYESLSTIVVLVIIGIIMAVWLPKRTVNG

-23 RYSSSLHLVSE
+23 RYSSSLHLVS
-34 ESGTRFSDVRT
+34 
-45 PQAKGAIMPATQT
+45 
-58 DHEKNRAY
+58 
-66 IAQVRGLRRAAA
+66 
-78 RREES
+78 EES

-231 REIRRALHT
+231 REIRRALH
-240 DVLEQREI
+240 
-248 RRALHQGRIEQQEAL
+248 QGRIEQQEAL

-276 SKAQPAQPAAAKSAE
+276 SKAQPAQPAVAKSAE

-383 DAEVEIEQDDALSLE
+383 DAE
-398 IKSTRQVAKA
+398 
-408 TPRAVEPDAEPA
+408 PA

-459 SAAVEAPGDRGL
+459 SAAVEAPDETSDSL
-471 GRGGGAGR
+471 GSSLETIL
-479 DVRFAR
+479 AR
-485 VESGD
+485 
-490 DPGAP
+490 
-495 QRVTCRNTSKPAGDG
+495 RNG
-510 WFFCCHCWVFS
+510 
-521 QSVSTQVGRVL
+521 
-532 KTALG
+532 

>member
-1 MAVWLPKRTVNG
+1 MKYESLSTIVVLVIIGIIMAVWLPKRTVNG

-23 RYSSSLHLVSE
+23 RYSSSLHLVS
-34 ESGTRFSDVRT
+34 
-45 PQAKGAIMPATQT
+45 
-58 DHEKNRAY
+58 
-66 IAQVRGLRRAAA
+66 
-78 RREES
+78 EES

-161 LCAVVCALGVRAS
+161 LCAVACALGVRAS

-220 EEDARTDVLEQ
+220 EEDAR
-231 REIRRALHT
+231 T

-383 DAEVEIEQDDALSLE
+383 DAE
-398 IKSTRQVAKA
+398 
-408 TPRAVEPDAEPA
+408 PA

-437 AKAAQPNRAAVND
+437 AKAAQPKRAAVND

-459 SAAVEAPGDRGL
+459 SAAVEAPDETSDSL
-471 GRGGGAGR
+471 GSSLETIL
-479 DVRFAR
+479 AR
-485 VESGD
+485 
-490 DPGAP
+490 
-495 QRVTCRNTSKPAGDG
+495 RNG
-510 WFFCCHCWVFS
+510 
-521 QSVSTQVGRVL
+521 
-532 KTALG
+532 